1 VAKPFSRSFIIVQVA
16 QNNLIYLKKKQK
28 QKQNKTKKKWFVF
41 QMTCFLISTS
51 PCKSHMSIYYFRSFQ
66 DSNKK
71 QREAKVLSVSTFLYK
86 FTTQS

>member
-16 QNNLIYLKKKQK
+16 QNNLIYLKKNKNK
-28 QKQNKTKKKWFVF
+28 NKTKKKKWFVF